1 MCKWE
6 EIGISKEMFEA
17 CERLAQEGV
26 VSKQIDKCCVEKADI
41 SELKCDKVSTGDVD
55 SFVTIVGDNNGYSIS
70 EVNKDSINLKI
81 NNLKNE
87 KSDMLELGCNNK
99 IISGNI
105 DTTSVSIDG
114 IPLEDFICCKNEK
127 SVYQEVMEY
136 VTSNLSDELWKMLE
150 ETEDEEGLCLECLVQ
165 HFLEKAYSEGYKE
178 ATKYMTDRISDIKE
192 EFLIDV
198 AEAGYED

>member
-81 NNLKNE
+81 NRILKMKNQ
-87 KSDMLELGCNNK
+87 
-99 IISGNI
+99 
-105 DTTSVSIDG
+105 
-114 IPLEDFICCKNEK
+114 ICW
-127 SVYQEVMEY
+127 S
-136 VTSNLSDELWKMLE
+136 
-150 ETEDEEGLCLECLVQ
+150 
-165 HFLEKAYSEGYKE
+165 
-178 ATKYMTDRISDIKE
+178 
-192 EFLIDV
+192 
-198 AEAGYED
+198 

>member
-1 MCKWE
+1 
-6 EIGISKEMFEA
+6 
-17 CERLAQEGV
+17 
-26 VSKQIDKCCVEKADI
+26 
-41 SELKCDKVSTGDVD
+41 
-55 SFVTIVGDNNGYSIS
+55 
-70 EVNKDSINLKI
+70 
-81 NNLKNE
+81 
-87 KSDMLELGCNNK
+87 MLELGCNNK